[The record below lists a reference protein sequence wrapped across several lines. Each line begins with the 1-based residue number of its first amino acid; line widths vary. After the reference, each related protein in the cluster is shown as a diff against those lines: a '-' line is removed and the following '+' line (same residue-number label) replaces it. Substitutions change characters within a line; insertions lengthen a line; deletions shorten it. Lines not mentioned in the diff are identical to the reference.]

1 MIAPDVFRRGKSEHH
16 RARWFVTRTAGNRRK
31 VPQKI
36 HRRWPAA
43 RRAQVR
49 LKWRGKSSPLLWRHK
64 RQGKPHRV
72 QDQIGKRLK
81 AARLRLPGRSH
92 EAPGDRRPESNDH
105 ACTDRNRIRLTARP
119 NSLYTWPT
127 IFSTQRKIH
136 CHTRQNK
143 SWATM
148 CNSD

>member
-1 MIAPDVFRRGKSEHH
+1 MIAPDMFRRGKSEHR
-16 RARWFVTRTAGNRRK
+16 RARWFVTRTVGNRRK

-72 QDQIGKRLK
+72 QDQIEKRLK

-92 EAPGDRRPESNDH
+92 ETPGDRRPSQMIMPAYAGTKFGLQPAPILCMPGPPFFDTTKNTIV
-105 ACTDRNRIRLTARP
+105 APGRIDRVLQCVDLI
-119 NSLYTWPT
+119 
-127 IFSTQRKIH
+127 
-136 CHTRQNK
+136 
-143 SWATM
+143 
-148 CNSD
+148 